1 MAKFLNTTLLNEWIP
16 KLIEASEKEL
26 IIIVPY
32 IKTSDRMYNYL
43 LEANKR
49 GVETTLVYRENKL
62 LPIEKAKFESLD
74 NLNLMHHPNI
84 HCKCYY
90 NENYL
95 IITSMN
101 LYEYSEKNNR
111 EMGILFE
118 KKNNGFSD
126 DEKIFKDALEEIKEI
141 LNGTQLEKESR
152 ETAAEGFIMEIIKN
166 EKEKK
171 EELCRELIK
180 VFGHKKFEV
189 EKKLDNSWYCVCN
202 NYFDKINLTITH
214 RAELELKMEKEKI
227 EKIYKAF
234 LVNYN
239 QYMIKGYKIYWNAS
253 DQNILVYINK
263 GKAKHEVSRS
273 SQEEFNLF
281 RKGADDMIAHLRTF
295 F

>member
-16 KLIEASEKEL
+16 KLIAASENEL

-43 LEANKR
+43 YEANKR

-62 LPIEKAKFESLD
+62 LPNEKVKFESLD
-74 NLNLMHHPNI
+74 NLNLMYHPNI

-90 NENYL
+90 NESYL

-126 DEKIFKDALEEIKEI
+126 GERIFKDALEEIKEI
-141 LNGTQLEKESR
+141 INGAYLEKTSK
-152 ETAAEGFIMEIIKN
+152 ETDTEGFIMEIIKN

-171 EELCRELIK
+171 EELCKEINK
-180 VFGHKKFEV
+180 AFGHKKFEV
-189 EKKLDNSWYCVCN
+189 EKKSDNNWYCVCH
-202 NYFDKINLTITH
+202 NYFDRINLTVSN
-214 RAELELKMEKEKI
+214 RAELELKMDKERTEKI
-227 EKIYKAF
+227 FNAF
-234 LVNYN
+234 SMHYN
-239 QYMIKGYKIYWNAS
+239 EFMIQAFKIYWKRC
-253 DQNILVYINK
+253 DQPIMVYIDK
-263 GKAKHEVSRS
+263 GKIKEEFLLTK
-273 SQEEFNLF
+273 QEEFSLL
-281 RKGADDMIAHLRTF
+281 KEGADKTIAFLRQLF
-295 F
+295 